1 MTLQEIESEALINEL
16 NVWHCDH
23 INYDGKVELTRKSAI
38 GTIERRAVTLEELS
52 DEICNKKRHFDNYK
66 IVTYYKK
73 YSFFF
78 EPFIQALKDYFYPT
92 VMMIFK
98 ADPVRSTMLKNKGGF
113 RVFASS
119 SLRGRYPSFI
129 IFLKS
134 NGKFGLEVYCDT
146 EGKPRLEAE
155 FTDTQLLLFIRG
167 LCRACVEGQG
177 LNMTMSYRVTL
188 KGAALKEFSE
198 DILSGRV
205 TKLEDIRPWKKPVSG
220 GREKRYDPLRHIKA
234 YGGV

>member
-23 INYDGKVELTRKSAI
+23 ITCDSEVVLTRKSAI
-38 GTIERRAVTLEELS
+38 GSLERRTVTLEELS
-52 DEICNKKRHFDNYK
+52 DEIRNKRWHFDNYK
-66 IVTYYKK
+66 IVAYYKK
-73 YSFFF
+73 YLLTF

-98 ADPVRSTMLKNKGGF
+98 TEPVRFTMLKNKGGF
-113 RVFASS
+113 RVYASS

-129 IFLKS
+129 ITVKS
-134 NGKFGLEVYCDT
+134 TGKFGLEVYCNT
-146 EGKPRLEAE
+146 EDKPRLEVE
-155 FTDTQLLLFIRG
+155 FTEAQLLLFIKG
-167 LCRACVEGQG
+167 LCKACAKGEG
-177 LNMTMSYRVTL
+177 LSMTMSYKVTL

-198 DILSGRV
+198 NILSGRV
-205 TKLEDIRPWKKPVSG
+205 TKLEDIQPWIKPVSG
-220 GREKRYDPLRHIKA
+220 GREKRFDPLRHIKA